1 MRAARNR
8 GEDAL
13 RARMAQIL
21 PWNMGALAIATLGLL
36 CIIIGIVLRPL
47 GRMLIVQR
55 QGSIPVLLIACIP
68 WVVASLATAAGW
80 CCMPFPGAA
89 FSHLPHILS
98 SLMMPL

>member
-1 MRAARNR
+1 MVGQKKLVYIGRRLIMFMPR
-8 GEDAL
+8 
-13 RARMAQIL
+13 
-21 PWNMGALAIATLGLL
+21 
-36 CIIIGIVLRPL
+36 IIGIVLRPL

-98 SLMMPL
+98 SLMMPLYEASDALSR